1 MRDKRGVGKKDPSK
15 YRTITYFLGNECD
28 VYVVTGEATITSTTT
43 EPQRNVRTF
52 KPRPFNFLLLSCD
65 RTMVCR
71 NSNLLSIFQP
81 MTAILSSIIFV
92 VIG

>member
-43 EPQRNVRTF
+43 TTEPQKRNVRT
-52 KPRPFNFLLLSCD
+52 
-65 RTMVCR
+65 TVY
-71 NSNLLSIFQP
+71 I
-81 MTAILSSIIFV
+81 
-92 VIG
+92 

>member
-52 KPRPFNFLLLSCD
+52 KPRPSNFLPLHR
-65 RTMVCR
+65 RTIVR
-71 NSNLLSIFQP
+71 RYVEINLHKIFLP
-81 MTAILSSIIFV
+81 MTAMREYCEEEM
-92 VIG
+92 

>member
-43 EPQRNVRTF
+43 EPQRNVRIEADT
-52 KPRPFNFLLLSCD
+52 
-65 RTMVCR
+65 
-71 NSNLLSIFQP
+71 I
-81 MTAILSSIIFV
+81 
-92 VIG
+92 